1 MDNDAAVDDNDHH
14 LLTNNAVPRNVVDIG
29 RCAVPWRPGRSCT
42 GQGLTTL
49 FIGRGGWNPL
59 SLVAVIPETGRG
71 AHRAKMNGILGG
83 RSRRRPC
90 RTPPICMYDGY
101 LFMGANVGCWDMVR
115 EVVRSLGLAHAVA
128 FSGDH
133 LRAGAHRG
141 NDNCGV
147 FLVFQRGVVGR

>member
-1 MDNDAAVDDNDHH
+1 VDNDAAVDDNDHH
-14 LLTNNAVPRNVVDIG
+14 LATNNAVPRNVVDMG

-42 GQGLTTL
+42 GQGLMTL

-90 RTPPICMYDGY
+90 RTPPLCMYDGY
-101 LFMGANVGCWDMVR
+101 LGARMSGVGTWSGMV
-115 EVVRSLGLAHAVA
+115 VSLGLAHAVA
-128 FSGDH
+128 FSGAH

-141 NDNCGV
+141 NGNCGV
-147 FLVFQRGVVGR
+147 FLVFQRGEVGR